1 MLVLFK
7 INKAKYIFIEVLSMN
22 GMKRRTLIASIGAV
36 AGTTLGAAA
45 YTSATVNRD
54 ATIAVETDQLGL
66 IQLTPS
72 ADFSQITEDGTT
84 GALSI
89 DFSQLNV
96 ESEFV
101 FGDAT
106 APGTT
111 NAFSLMQNESDRDVT
126 LEYVLANTDPS
137 ADPNLTFDIFTDDG
151 AGTVTSEGTA
161 TEDTVATI
169 STLSGTEYYV
179 VLTINTAGM
188 DQTTALDGTLTIST

>member
-1 MLVLFK
+1 
-7 INKAKYIFIEVLSMN
+7 
-22 GMKRRTLIASIGAV
+22 MKRRTLIASIGAV

-89 DFSQLNV
+89 NFSQLNV
-96 ESEFV
+96 ESEFT
-101 FGDAT
+101 FGDTT
-106 APGTT
+106 APATT
-111 NAFSLMQNESDRDVT
+111 NAFSLMQNDSNRDVT
-126 LEYVLANTDPS
+126 FEYALTNADPS
-137 ADPNLTFDIFTDDG
+137 VDPNLTFEIFTDDG
-151 AGTVTSEGTA
+151 TTVTSEGTA
-161 TEDTVATI
+161 TEGTGVTIPTVA
-169 STLSGTEYYV
+169 GTEYYV

-188 DQTTALDGTLTIST
+188 DQTSALDGTLSIST